1 MRTLE
6 GIDFLTDI
14 LWEKKRDFKVQN
26 DLVKKDLEEMRL
38 PYWNQGKDADSKEFK
53 KTRLEELQKQ
63 RDNYTEKI
71 EMVECLLVW
80 LEKEKTTIKKDES
93 SDK

>member
-6 GIDFLTDI
+6 GLDFLTDI

-38 PYWNQGKDADSKEFK
+38 PYWNQEKDEDSKEFK
-53 KTRLEELQKQ
+53 KTRLEELLKQKN
-63 RDNYTEKI
+63 NYTDKI
-71 EMVECLLVW
+71 EMIESLLVW
-80 LEKEKTTIKKDES
+80 LDKEKTTIKKDENS
-93 SDK
+93 SK